1 MVLLQTENLLSVS
14 FSLICL
20 CVTTKPRFKHC
31 NLLFHSFIL
40 FFHTRV
46 QVLLSNIFLDINAY
60 QIQQTIFE
68 QRIIKSIEL
77 LTCSLTNDHKENKSP
92 TIANSI
98 LTPYLSAL
106 DFWHSIVWNF
116 EFDELDFFP
125 SLNCI
130 FIACVACKN
139 PVQTRKKSSS
149 SNLIF
154 QTGEKNQMQI
164 NRGLGNLPLS
174 LSLKRNL
181 FPAT

>member
-68 QRIIKSIEL
+68 QRIIKSRIADL
-77 LTCSLTNDHKENKSP
+77 QPYKWSQRKQIPNA
-92 TIANSI
+92 IANSI

-130 FIACVACKN
+130 FTACVACKN

-149 SNLIF
+149 SNLMF
-154 QTGEKNQMQI
+154 KTGEKNQMQI
-164 NRGLGNLPLS
+164 NRGLDNLPLS